1 MLLIRHLYLCLLLT
15 VVTAVKFARNPPT
28 SVLQYKVNSPPV
40 VMVTLVPAAAPGQ
53 EEAVFVEVYVGGA
66 CAEMSVEES
75 DKKAKTCRRLN
86 LPEKSVLEAISS

>member
-1 MLLIRHLYLCLLLT
+1 MLLDRHWCFCLVLT
-15 VVTAVKFARNPPT
+15 VVTVTFSRKPPT
-28 SVLQYKVNSPPV
+28 SVSQYKVNSPPV

-53 EEAVFVEVYVGGA
+53 EVAVFVEVYVGGA
-66 CAEMSVEES
+66 CAEMRVEES